1 MGIYII
7 DAPMGSGKTTGA
19 IKMMNS
25 NREKKFL
32 YITPYLTEV
41 DRIESG
47 CKEMNFMQPD
57 ADPCKRVDLLSLLR
71 EGINIATTHA
81 LFDQVNDLHL
91 QAVLKYRY
99 TLVIDERYYVL
110 NEIGVKKDDVRSIID
125 LRLIEQLDNHRV
137 VWANKRY
144 TGVFNQI
151 KSEFKNRDVYLYR
164 NMLFSMVPIKVFDA
178 FEDVYIITYMFEGQL
193 MSRYFKLYNRVY
205 SYLYVDKNH
214 DFVDYDTGINNVS
227 GFKDLITVVD
237 KYEMNRVG
245 KEYRS
250 LSHGWF
256 LRKENSKQIDEIQK
270 NTYNFFRNIA
280 RVKSNKVL
288 WTTYKDVKNKLK
300 GAGYTKGFVVHN
312 VRATNMYSDRTA
324 VAYLLNKYYNPVIK
338 GFFKEMGLDIDENV
352 FALSEMI
359 QFIWRSAIRNGEPII
374 CYIPSKRMRSL
385 FIDWLNGDF
394 NLNNKQY

>member
-1 MGIYII
+1 
-7 DAPMGSGKTTGA
+7 MGSGKTTGA

-57 ADPCKRVDLLSLLR
+57 ADPCKSVDLLSLLR
-71 EGINIATTHA
+71 EGRNIATTHA

-110 NEIGVKKDDVRSIID
+110 NEIGVKNDDVRSIID

-256 LRKENSKQIDEIQK
+256 LRKENSKQIEEIQK

-394 NLNNKQY
+394 YINNKTV

>member
-71 EGINIATTHA
+71 EGRNIATTHA

-245 KEYRS
+245 KE
-250 LSHGWF
+250 
-256 LRKENSKQIDEIQK
+256 
-270 NTYNFFRNIA
+270 
-280 RVKSNKVL
+280 
-288 WTTYKDVKNKLK
+288 
-300 GAGYTKGFVVHN
+300 
-312 VRATNMYSDRTA
+312 
-324 VAYLLNKYYNPVIK
+324 
-338 GFFKEMGLDIDENV
+338 
-352 FALSEMI
+352 
-359 QFIWRSAIRNGEPII
+359 
-374 CYIPSKRMRSL
+374 
-385 FIDWLNGDF
+385 
-394 NLNNKQY
+394 

>member
-1 MGIYII
+1 
-7 DAPMGSGKTTGA
+7 MGSGKTTGA

-71 EGINIATTHA
+71 EGRNIATTHA

-137 VWANKRY
+137 IWANKRY

-394 NLNNKQY
+394 YINNKTV

>member
-256 LRKENSKQIDEIQK
+256 LRKENSKQIEEIQK

>member
-1 MGIYII
+1 
-7 DAPMGSGKTTGA
+7 
-19 IKMMNS
+19 MMNS

-57 ADPCKRVDLLSLLR
+57 ADPCKSVDLLSLLR
-71 EGINIATTHA
+71 EGRNIATTHA

-110 NEIGVKKDDVRSIID
+110 NEIGVKNDDVRSIID

-256 LRKENSKQIDEIQK
+256 LRKENSKQIEEIQK

-394 NLNNKQY
+394 YINNKTV